1 MKPLKFL
8 LGLFIFFFIDLI
20 IINIFHN
27 LLIDIVLLGF
37 QFMLLFV
44 VWIMIIYEYS

>member
-8 LGLFIFFFIDLI
+8 LGIFIFFFIDILI
-20 IINIFHN
+20 ITILQN

-44 VWIMIIYEYS
+44 VWLMILYEHS